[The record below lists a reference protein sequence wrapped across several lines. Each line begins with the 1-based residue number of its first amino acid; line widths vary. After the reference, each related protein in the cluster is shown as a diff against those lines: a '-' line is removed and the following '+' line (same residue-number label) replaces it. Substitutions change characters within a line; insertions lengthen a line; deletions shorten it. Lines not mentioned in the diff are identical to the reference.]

1 MKPEHGK
8 SCLENLNFFCELFKN
23 QFYRISLN
31 PIKAGG
37 SDTMNS
43 LEGGAR
49 AKRHTPPP
57 RKRP

>member
-8 SCLENLNFFCELFKN
+8 SYLEDLNFFCELFKN

-37 SDTMNS
+37 SDTINS
-43 LEGGAR
+43 LEGGASH
-49 AKRHTPPP
+49 APPLKKGL
-57 RKRP
+57 RE

>member
-37 SDTMNS
+37 SDTMNI
-43 LEGGAR
+43 E
-49 AKRHTPPP
+49 
-57 RKRP
+57 

>member
-43 LEGGAR
+43 LEGGASN
-49 AKRHTPPP
+49 APPLEKGL
-57 RKRP
+57 RE